1 VRRRERFE
9 EGEVDVRLGI
19 EDGKIDRI
27 QIYGDF
33 LGTWGTTAPLEH
45 HLAPLEHHLRG
56 TPYAPEALRTKL
68 AGVDVSPLLGGLAN
82 DDFLALLYEEG

>member
-1 VRRRERFE
+1 M
-9 EGEVDVRLGI
+9 RLSI

-33 LGTWGTTAPLEH
+33 LGTWGTT
-45 HLAPLEHHLRG
+45 APLEHHLRG

>member
-1 VRRRERFE
+1 M
-9 EGEVDVRLGI
+9 GI

-45 HLAPLEHHLRG
+45 HLRG
-56 TPYAPEALRTKL
+56 TPYAPEALRAKL
-68 AGVDVSPLLGGLAN
+68 AGVDVSPLLGGLSN
-82 DDFLALLYEEG
+82 DEFLALLYEKG